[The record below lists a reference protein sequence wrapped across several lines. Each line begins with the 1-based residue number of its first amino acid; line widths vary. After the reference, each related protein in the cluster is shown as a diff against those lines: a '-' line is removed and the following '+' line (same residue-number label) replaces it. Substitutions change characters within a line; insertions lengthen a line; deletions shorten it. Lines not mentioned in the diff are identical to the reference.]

1 MKLGAFMMP
10 SHPPERAIGAG
21 IDYDLAQLRL
31 LDELGFREA
40 WIGEHFTA
48 PWEPCPAPDLLIA
61 QALRETERIALAP
74 GAHLLPY
81 HHPIELA
88 HRVAYLDHMAR
99 GRYML
104 GVGISALPGDL
115 LLYDMDA
122 EGGENRRRT
131 LESLEI
137 MLRLW
142 QEGEFD
148 FDGEFWNVRRPKTAA
163 SRAQRAEGERRPSG
177 LDFLG
182 VHLKPYQ
189 TPHPPIGIA
198 GLSAGSKTLELAGER
213 GFLPLSISLNPAHT
227 ASHWD
232 SVLRGA
238 ARTGRVPDRREWR
251 LVREVY
257 IAETDARA
265 REYARD
271 GAMGR
276 CWGEYLLPFYVGN
289 GMGAHFK
296 SDPSEPDSILD
307 VEYLVD
313 RNWLVG
319 SPATVTEK
327 LQQLQH
333 DTGGFGAL
341 LVVLYDFS
349 GEQERWEES
358 LRLLVEEVAPKV
370 AGPIGP
376 E

>member
-1 MKLGAFMMP
+1 MDYGLFTMP
-10 SHPPERAIGAG
+10 SHPPERSLNDGHQW
-21 IDYDLAQLRL
+21 DLQQLRWA
-31 LDELGFREA
+31 DELGFSEA
-40 WIGEHFTA
+40 WVGEHHTA
-48 PWEPCPAPDLLIA
+48 PWEPHPAPDLLIA
-61 QALRETERIALAP
+61 QALRDTKRIVLAP

-104 GVGISALPGDL
+104 GIGISALPGDL
-115 LLYDMDA
+115 RLYDMDA

-131 LESLEI
+131 LESLDI

-142 QEGEFD
+142 REGGFD
-148 FDGEFWNVRRPKTAA
+148 FDGEFWNVRKPDGF
-163 SRAQRAEGERRPSG
+163 EF
-177 LDFLG
+177 LD

-232 SVLRGA
+232 SVVRGA
-238 ARTGRVPDRREWR
+238 ERAGRTPDRREWR

-257 IAETDARA
+257 IAETDAKA
-265 REYARD
+265 REYAKH

-276 CWGEYLLPFYVGN
+276 CWGDYLLPFYVGN

-296 SDPSEPDSILD
+296 NDPSEPDSMLD
-307 VEYLVD
+307 VDYLVD

-333 DTGGFGAL
+333 DTGGFGTL

-349 GEQERWEES
+349 GEQQRWEES

-370 AGPIGP
+370 TGPIGP
-376 E
+376 VSN

>member
-10 SHPPERAIGAG
+10 SPPAEIGNRAG

-40 WIGEHFTA
+40 WIGEHFAA

-104 GVGISALPGDL
+104 GGGISALPGDL

-142 QEGEFD
+142 QGGEFD
-148 FDGEFWNVRRPKTAA
+148 FDGEFWNVRRPRTAA
-163 SRAQRAEGERRPSG
+163 SLAQRAEGERRPSVF
-177 LDFLG
+177 DFLG

-238 ARTGRVPDRREWR
+238 ARTGRTPDRREWR
-251 LVREVY
+251 LLGEGEVP
-257 IAETDARA
+257 ETAPPARA
-265 REYARD
+265 AAKHGAR
-271 GAMGR
+271 
-276 CWGEYLLPFYVGN
+276 
-289 GMGAHFK
+289 
-296 SDPSEPDSILD
+296 
-307 VEYLVD
+307 
-313 RNWLVG
+313 
-319 SPATVTEK
+319 
-327 LQQLQH
+327 
-333 DTGGFGAL
+333 
-341 LVVLYDFS
+341 
-349 GEQERWEES
+349 
-358 LRLLVEEVAPKV
+358 
-370 AGPIGP
+370 
-376 E
+376 

>member
-1 MKLGAFMMP
+1 VHEELDGMRLGAFMMP
-10 SHPPERAIGAG
+10 SHPPEREIRAG
-21 IDYDLAQLRL
+21 IEYDLAQLRL
-31 LDELGFREA
+31 LDVLGFREA

-61 QALRETERIALAP
+61 QALRETERIVLAP

-142 QEGEFD
+142 QEGAFD
-148 FDGEFWNVRRPKTAA
+148 FDGEFWNVRRPAT
-163 SRAQRAEGERRPSG
+163 GF
-177 LDFLG
+177 DFLG

-189 TPHPPIGIA
+189 APHPPIGIA

-238 ARTGRVPDRREWR
+238 ERTGRVPDRREWR

-257 IAETDARA
+257 IAETDALA
-265 REYARD
+265 REYARR

-296 SDPSEPDSILD
+296 SDPSEPDSALD
-307 VEYLVD
+307 VDYLVD

-327 LQQLQH
+327 LQQLQQ
-333 DTGGFGAL
+333 DTGGFGTL

-349 GEQERWEES
+349 SEQERWEES

-370 AGPIGP
+370 SGPIGS
-376 E
+376 

>member
-1 MKLGAFMMP
+1 MMP
-10 SHPPERAIGAG
+10 SHPPERGIRAG

-31 LDELGFREA
+31 LDSLGFREA

-61 QALRETERIALAP
+61 QALRETERIVLAP

-104 GVGISALPGDL
+104 GIGISALPGDL

-131 LESLEI
+131 LESLDI

-142 QEGEFD
+142 REGAFD
-148 FDGEFWNVRRPKTAA
+148 FEGEFWNVRRLDTAA
-163 SRAQRAEGERRPSG
+163 GRPSW
-177 LDFLG
+177 LDFLD

-189 TPHPPIGIA
+189 SPHPPIGIA

-227 ASHWD
+227 GSHWD

-238 ARTGRVPDRREWR
+238 ERTGRTPDRREWR

-257 IAETDARA
+257 IAETDAKA
-265 REYARD
+265 REYARN

-276 CWGEYLLPFYVGN
+276 CWGEYLLPFYVGA

-296 SDPSEPDSILD
+296 SDPSQPDSMLD
-307 VEYLVD
+307 VDYLVD

-333 DTGGFGAL
+333 DTGGFGTL

-349 GEQERWEES
+349 GEQERWEAS
-358 LRLLVEEVAPKV
+358 LRMLVEEVAPKV
-370 AGPIGP
+370 LGP
-376 E
+376 ERSA

>member
-1 MKLGAFMMP
+1 LELGAFMMP
-10 SHPPERAIGAG
+10 SHPPERG
-21 IDYDLAQLRL
+21 IHEGIEYDLAQLRL
-31 LDELGFREA
+31 LDARGFREA

-48 PWEPCPAPDLLIA
+48 VWEPCPAPDLLIA
-61 QALRETERIALAP
+61 QALRETERIVLAP

-88 HRVAYLDHMAR
+88 HRVAYLDQMAR

-115 LLYDMDA
+115 LLYDVDA
-122 EGGENRRRT
+122 AGGENRRRT

-142 QEGEFD
+142 REGGFD
-148 FDGEFWNVRRPKTAA
+148 FDGEFWKVRRPET
-163 SRAQRAEGERRPSG
+163 GFDG
-177 LDFLG
+177 LG
-182 VHLKPYQ
+182 VHLKPWQ
-189 TPHPPIGIA
+189 RPHPPIGIA

-238 ARTGRVPDRREWR
+238 ERSGRRPERGDWR

-257 IAETDARA
+257 VAETDAKA
-265 REYARD
+265 REYARH

-289 GMGAHFK
+289 GMGVHIK
-296 SDPSEPDSILD
+296 RDPREPDSDLD
-307 VEYLVD
+307 VDYLVEH
-313 RNWLVG
+313 NWLVG

-333 DTGGFGAL
+333 ETGGFGTL
-341 LVVLYDFS
+341 LVVLYDMS

-358 LRLLVEEVAPKV
+358 LRLLAEEVAPKI
-370 AGPIGP
+370 AGPARAGG
-376 E
+376 

>member
-1 MKLGAFMMP
+1 
-10 SHPPERAIGAG
+10 
-21 IDYDLAQLRL
+21 
-31 LDELGFREA
+31 
-40 WIGEHFTA
+40 
-48 PWEPCPAPDLLIA
+48 
-61 QALRETERIALAP
+61 
-74 GAHLLPY
+74 
-81 HHPIELA
+81 
-88 HRVAYLDHMAR
+88 
-99 GRYML
+99 ML
-104 GVGISALPGDL
+104 GIGISALPGDL
-115 LLYDMDA
+115 MLYDMDA

-148 FDGEFWNVRRPKTAA
+148 FDGEFWNVRRPDV
-163 SRAQRAEGERRPSG
+163 GF
-177 LDFLG
+177 DFLG

-189 TPHPPIGIA
+189 SPHPPIGIA

-227 ASHWD
+227 ASHWE
-232 SVLRGA
+232 SVQRGA

-257 IAETDARA
+257 VAETDARA
-265 REYARD
+265 REYAKR

-289 GMGAHFK
+289 GMGVHFK
-296 SDPSEPDSILD
+296 SDPDEPDSVLD
-307 VEYLVD
+307 VDYLVD

-327 LQQLQH
+327 LEQLQH

-370 AGPIGP
+370 AGPIGD
-376 E
+376 

>member
-1 MKLGAFMMP
+1 
-10 SHPPERAIGAG
+10 
-21 IDYDLAQLRL
+21 
-31 LDELGFREA
+31 
-40 WIGEHFTA
+40 
-48 PWEPCPAPDLLIA
+48 
-61 QALRETERIALAP
+61 
-74 GAHLLPY
+74 
-81 HHPIELA
+81 
-88 HRVAYLDHMAR
+88 
-99 GRYML
+99 
-104 GVGISALPGDL
+104 
-115 LLYDMDA
+115 MDA

-189 TPHPPIGIA
+189 APHPPIGIA

>member
-10 SHPPERAIGAG
+10 SHPPERGIRAG

-31 LDELGFREA
+31 LDQRGFHEA

-61 QALRETERIALAP
+61 QALRETERIVLAP

-148 FDGEFWNVRRPKTAA
+148 FDGEFWNVRRPKA
-163 SRAQRAEGERRPSG
+163 AEGRPSWV
-177 LDFLG
+177 DFLG

-189 TPHPPIGIA
+189 NPHPPIGIA

-227 ASHWD
+227 GSHWD

-238 ARTGRVPDRREWR
+238 ARTGRTPDRREWR

-265 REYARD
+265 RDYARN

-276 CWGEYLLPFYVGN
+276 CWGEYLLPFYVGA

-296 SDPSEPDSILD
+296 NDPSEPDSALD
-307 VEYLVD
+307 VDYLVD

-319 SPATVTEK
+319 SPSTVTEK

-341 LVVLYDFS
+341 LVVHYDFG

-370 AGPIGP
+370 AGPIGA
-376 E
+376 